1 MTTATTTRRSQKA
14 TPGRS
19 REISRPLAKK
29 AGWTDLDV
37 RAVDTVRVLAAD
49 AVQKVG
55 NGHPGTAMS
64 LAPLAYLLFQNVMSH
79 DPADPTWLGRDRFVL
94 SCGHS
99 SLTQYIQLYLSGYG
113 LELKDLQAL
122 RTWGS
127 LTPGHPEVHHTRG
140 VEVTTGP
147 LGSGLAAAVGM
158 AMAQRRQRGLLDPD
172 AKPGESVFDHHVW
185 VIASDGDLMEGVA
198 SEASSLA
205 GHQEL
210 GNLTVVY
217 DANQISIE
225 DDTDISFSEDV
236 AARYAAYGWEVFDV
250 DWRRSDQPAGTSEYV
265 EDVDALLAALEKSR
279 RSRNRPT
286 LVRLSTVIAWPAPKA
301 RGTGKAHGSALGPDE
316 VAATKELLGF
326 DPKKTFAVD
335 RDVLARAREVRRR
348 GKAAHQAWNK
358 RYAAWRKAQPERA
371 SLLDRLVEAK
381 LPQDFDKAIP
391 TFEPDT
397 EKGLATRA
405 ASGKVLG
412 ALAPVLPE
420 LWGGS
425 ADLAESNN
433 TTMADEPSFIPR
445 GKQTKEWKGG
455 PYGRTL
461 HFGIR
466 ENAMG
471 MILNGIALEGLTR
484 PYGGT
489 FLVFSDY
496 MRPAVR
502 LAAIQQLPVT
512 FVWTHDSIGL
522 GEDGPTHQPI
532 EHLAALR
539 AMPGLDVVRPADA
552 NETAAAWAEVLRRGR
567 TAGIALSR
575 QNLPIVDRSV
585 HAKAAGVA
593 KGAYVLIDAA
603 SGQPDVVL
611 VATGS
616 EVPLALE
623 ARLTLEESGVATRV
637 VSMPCREWF
646 EEQPRSY
653 QDKVLPPRVRAR
665 VSVEAGVAMGW
676 HDLVGDAG
684 RCISIEHFG
693 ASADAK
699 TLFREFGFTPEA
711 VVRAAKDSL
720 SAARNGG
727 RVPSVTDT
735 APRSRKD
742 TGTDV
747 GVQKTPSRK
756 SAASAGK

>member
-1 MTTATTTRRSQKA
+1 M
-14 TPGRS
+14 
-19 REISRPLAKK
+19 
-29 AGWTDLDV
+29 
-37 RAVDTVRVLAAD
+37 
-49 AVQKVG
+49 
-55 NGHPGTAMS
+55 
-64 LAPLAYLLFQNVMSH
+64 
-79 DPADPTWLGRDRFVL
+79 L

-113 LELKDLQAL
+113 LELKDLKAL

-127 LTPGHPEVHHTRG
+127 LTPGHPEVHHTKG
-140 VEVTTGP
+140 VEITTGP
-147 LGSGLAAAVGM
+147 LGSGLASAVGM

-172 AKPGESVFDHHVW
+172 AKPGQSPFDHHVW
-185 VIASDGDLMEGVA
+185 VLASDGDLMEGVA

-236 AARYAAYGWEVFDV
+236 AKRYEAYGWEVVDI
-250 DWRRSDQPAGTSEYV
+250 DWRRSDQPAGTDDYV
-265 EDVDALLAALEKSR
+265 EDVDALLAALEKSK
-279 RSRNRPT
+279 RSRTKPT
-286 LVRLSTVIAWPAPKA
+286 LVRLHTVIAWPAPKA
-301 RGTGKAHGSALGPDE
+301 RGTGKSHGSALGDAE

-326 DPKKTFAVD
+326 DPKKTFEVD
-335 RDVLARAREVRRR
+335 KDVLARAREVKTR
-348 GKAAHQAWNK
+348 GKAAHKAWDK
-358 RYAAWRKAQPERA
+358 AYAAWRKAQPERA
-371 SLLDRLVEAK
+371 ALLDRLVAGR
-381 LPQDFDKAIP
+381 LPDGFEKALPVFD
-391 TFEPDT
+391 TDT
-397 EKGLATRA
+397 DKGLATRA

-412 ALAPVLPE
+412 ALAAELPE

-433 TTMADEPSFIPR
+433 TTMAGEPSFIPK
-445 GKQTKEWKGG
+445 GKQTHEWKGG

-502 LAAIQQLPVT
+502 LAAIQQVPVT

-552 NETAAAWAEVLRRGR
+552 NETAQAWAEILRRGR
-567 TAGIALSR
+567 PAGIALSR
-575 QNLPIVDRSV
+575 QNLPIVDRTE
-585 HAKAAGVA
+585 HAKATGVA

-603 SGQPDVVL
+603 SGAPDVVI

-616 EVPLALE
+616 EVSLALE
-623 ARLTLEESGVATRV
+623 ARLRLEKSGVGTRV

-653 QDKVLPPRVRAR
+653 QNKVLPPTVRAR

-676 HDLVGDAG
+676 HDLVGDSG
-684 RCISIEHFG
+684 RIISIEHFG

-711 VVRAAKDSL
+711 VVKAAKDSL
-720 SAARNGG
+720 AAVRSSNG
-727 RVPSVTDT
+727 VPSVTET

-747 GVQKTPSRK
+747 PVKKAPSRK
-756 SAASAGK
+756 SAASAGKQAR

>member
-1 MTTATTTRRSQKA
+1 MTTTTPTRRTSKT

-19 REISRPLAKK
+19 RQVPPPKARK

-64 LAPLAYLLFQNVMSH
+64 LAPLAYLLFQNVMTH

-127 LTPGHPEVHHTRG
+127 LTPGHPEVHHTTG
-140 VEVTTGP
+140 VEITTGP
-147 LGSGLAAAVGM
+147 LGSGLASAVGM

-198 SEASSLA
+198 SEACSLA

-210 GNLTVVY
+210 GNLTIVY

-236 AARYAAYGWEVFDV
+236 AARFAAYGWEVFDV
-250 DWRRSDQPAGTSEYV
+250 DWRRSDHPAGTPDYV
-265 EDVDALLAALEKSR
+265 EDVDALLVALEKSK

-286 LVRLSTVIAWPAPKA
+286 LVRLHTVIAWPAPKA
-301 RGTGKAHGSALGPDE
+301 RGTGKAHGSALGADE

-326 DPKKTFAVD
+326 DPSKTFAVE
-335 RDVLARAREVRRR
+335 RDVLARAREVRKR
-348 GKAAHQAWNK
+348 GRAAHRAWDK
-358 RYAAWRKAQPERA
+358 RYAAWRKAQPER
-371 SLLDRLVEAK
+371 SELLDRLVDSRLPEGFEEA
-381 LPQDFDKAIP
+381 LP

-433 TTMADEPSFIPR
+433 TSMADEPSFIPT

-466 ENAMG
+466 ENAMA

-552 NETAAAWAEVLRRGR
+552 NETAAAWGEVLRRGR

-575 QNLPIVDRSV
+575 QNLPILDRTV
-585 HAKAAGVA
+585 HAKASGVA
-593 KGAYVLIDAA
+593 KGAYVLLDAG
-603 SGQPDVVL
+603 SGEPDVVL
-611 VATGS
+611 IATGS
-616 EVPLALE
+616 EVSLALE
-623 ARLTLEESGVATRV
+623 AREVLEASGVATRV

-653 QDKVLPPRVRAR
+653 QDKVLPPRIRAR
-665 VSVEAGVAMGW
+665 VSVEAGVALGW

-684 RCISIEHFG
+684 RCISIEHYG

-699 TLFREFGFTPEA
+699 TLFREFGFTPDA

-720 SAARNGG
+720 AAARRGG
-727 RVPSVTDT
+727 QVPSVTDI

-747 GVQKTPSRK
+747 GVKKSPSRK